1 MLVVMAVVA
10 GVPVAVVDVVD
21 VVAVRYRDVTAAFA
35 VDVVVR
41 AAFGVAAGLTFVVM
55 ALVFAV
61 QVTVVDV
68 VDVVAVR
75 HGNVAT
81 GGAVLVLV
89 FGVLSVCCRHQ
100 NPSSRRGQVEPKSTS
115 HITKCA

>member
-1 MLVVMAVVA
+1 MPVVA
-10 GVPVAVVDVVD
+10 GVPVTVVDVVD
-21 VVAVRYRDVTAAFA
+21 VVAVWDGDVPAAFA

-41 AAFGVAAGLTFVVM
+41 AAFGVAAGLTFVVV

-61 QVTVVDV
+61 QVAVVDV

-75 HGNVAT
+75 DGDMAA
-81 GGAVLVLV
+81 GRAVLVLV